1 MDINTIVLIVIL
13 VVMVYALTDH
23 WKEKNTQAE
32 QNRQKNIAE
41 KEEISKEEIAT
52 YGQVQERKK
61 SITGIN

>member
-23 WKEKNTQAE
+23 WKEKNSQAE

-41 KEEISKEEIAT
+41 KEEILPEGLKTIF
-52 YGQVQERKK
+52 QEV
-61 SITGIN
+61 GYY